1 MDLVEQLRRDEG
13 VRYTPYRDTQ
23 GYLTVGV
30 GRNID
35 TVPFVDSEVNLMLQ
49 NDIEDKQKR
58 LEQFPWYVGLD
69 EVRRA
74 AITNMAFN
82 LGVSGLLRFPH
93 MIAALAVQDWATAN
107 SEMLNSAWS
116 RQVGD
121 RANRLALQILRGEW
135 Q

>member
-13 VRYTPYRDTQ
+13 VKYTPYRDTR

-30 GRNID
+30 GRNLD

-49 NDIEDKQKR
+49 NDIAEKQKC
-58 LEQFPWYVGLD
+58 LGEFAWYAALD
-69 EVRRA
+69 EVRQA

-82 LGVSGLLRFPH
+82 LGVSGLLGFPH
-93 MIAALAVQDWATAN
+93 MIAALAAKDWATAN
-107 SEMLNSAWS
+107 SEMLNSVWS

>member
-1 MDLVEQLRRDEG
+1 
-13 VRYTPYRDTQ
+13 
-23 GYLTVGV
+23 
-30 GRNID
+30 
-35 TVPFVDSEVNLMLQ
+35 MLQ